1 MKKSNLLTKNCI
13 QKEYLNNKSIK
24 KLSIDFEKIIRVLN
38 EEIDE
43 TEKTLNILS
52 SKFKLN
58 FKIKD
63 LQKFK
68 KFKTI
73 ALIGMGGS
81 ILGAEAI
88 NNFLAKDI
96 KKKVYFFNNIDSKKI
111 TVFKKK
117 ENLNKVLFL
126 VISKSGNTIE
136 TISNFLSLNI
146 LKKNS
151 KNIIIISEKKN
162 NSLFSLSKKFNLF
175 YIEHKNYIGG
185 RFSVLSEVGII
196 PAYLMGLN
204 IFQFR
209 SNVQKFLKGKK
220 KLFLKESSVILTSL
234 LNDGKIKNIV
244 FLNYSPE
251 IEKFLFWCQQL
262 IAESLGKKNSG
273 FLPMISTVPKDHH
286 SLLQLYLDGPKDK
299 IFHIFSSKE
308 KLKVKINVKNFEN
321 KKNFLQKKTLSSVKN
336 AQRKALIKTL
346 TKNKIPF
353 REFRVNKINENVLG
367 ELFSYFILETVI
379 IGRLVKVDP
388 FNQPAVEE
396 VKVLTKKI
404 LSQKHQK

>member
-146 LKKNS
+146 LKK
-151 KNIIIISEKKN
+151 I
-162 NSLFSLSKKFNLF
+162 
-175 YIEHKNYIGG
+175 
-185 RFSVLSEVGII
+185 
-196 PAYLMGLN
+196 
-204 IFQFR
+204 Q
-209 SNVQKFLKGKK
+209 
-220 KLFLKESSVILTSL
+220 
-234 LNDGKIKNIV
+234 
-244 FLNYSPE
+244 
-251 IEKFLFWCQQL
+251 
-262 IAESLGKKNSG
+262 
-273 FLPMISTVPKDHH
+273 
-286 SLLQLYLDGPKDK
+286 
-299 IFHIFSSKE
+299 
-308 KLKVKINVKNFEN
+308 
-321 KKNFLQKKTLSSVKN
+321 
-336 AQRKALIKTL
+336 
-346 TKNKIPF
+346 
-353 REFRVNKINENVLG
+353 
-367 ELFSYFILETVI
+367 
-379 IGRLVKVDP
+379 
-388 FNQPAVEE
+388 
-396 VKVLTKKI
+396 KI
-404 LSQKHQK
+404 LL